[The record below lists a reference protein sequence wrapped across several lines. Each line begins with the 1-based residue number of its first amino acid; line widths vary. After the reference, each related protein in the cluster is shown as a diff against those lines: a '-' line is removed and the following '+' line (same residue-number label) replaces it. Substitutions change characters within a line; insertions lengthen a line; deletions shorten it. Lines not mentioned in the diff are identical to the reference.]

1 MNNDH
6 FSITRTTTK
15 AKQRLM
21 RKASSYTQLKLGA
34 NNGWVR
40 QRALGTIFCA
50 VLCTCVGVGPAVAQN
65 DEEKG
70 EAQVTLNLQDVDIR
84 VLINTVAEVS
94 GKNFIVDPRV
104 KGKVS
109 VISGAT
115 LGPDQ
120 LYDVFL
126 SILEVHNFAT
136 VEIGNIIKVL
146 PSNVIK
152 QRPTPTL
159 FTPTEDYNDSQIT
172 QIIQLEHA
180 AVQDLS
186 AIIRPLIPPSSHF
199 APHVPSNSL
208 IITDT
213 AANIQRVLLI
223 IRKIDVPDK
232 RSNIRVV
239 PLEHAKASELA
250 TALTQLVT
258 ASDAPRDAVASGK
271 IIIQPYDSINSLL
284 ISALDDEYVKI
295 QALIHELDIE
305 RELQSDVNVIRLK
318 HAKAEDLVSILN
330 DVTATSTKG
339 AVSEFSVQADEASN
353 SLVVKASGNQ
363 LKSVQGVV
371 DKLDVRRAQVF
382 VETVIAEV
390 SLNQAANLGVTWGAG
405 GPNDTTVTSTDST
418 TSVTNQVGNIV
429 NRDDPFTPIGTATIA
444 SAFNLASGGLT
455 ASLEGFKKYNLD
467 VVINALRTD
476 TDSNI
481 LSTPTILTLDNESAE
496 IVVGQEVPFITGSFN
511 SGFNNST
518 TTDNTGN
525 QQVSTGNNFQTIE
538 RKDVGIKLKIKPQ
551 ISDGATIQ
559 LEVMQEI
566 SSVSTT
572 AVAGQA
578 DLITDRRSIEAI
590 VQVDD
595 GQVVVLGGLMVDNVV
610 DTESRV
616 PILGSIPLLG
626 ALFRSK
632 GKTAE
637 KRNLMIFLKPRIIR
651 TPDQLAKFS
660 KDKYEDLRRDSE
672 ISRLNTSSFM
682 IEDADPAVLVEYDK
696 STGDGKLRSERQ
708 ERLDREQKSRG
719 GSPAPKGLRG
729 LFMPKRDDQPVE
741 ENDFRME
748 SKNNQSLEEKVE
760 AEMAPGSENRID
772 WDRPV
777 PTAIEVFPPIIT
789 KHLHRQ

>member
-1 MNNDH
+1 ML
-6 FSITRTTTK
+6 K
-15 AKQRLM
+15 AAPNAQ
-21 RKASSYTQLKLGA
+21 YTMSNIHGRI
-34 NNGWVR
+34 R
-40 QRALGTIFCA
+40 QRALCSLLCA
-50 VLCTCVGVGPAVAQN
+50 SLTFFVGASSVSAQA
-65 DEEKG
+65 EPEG
-70 EAQVTLNLQDVDIR
+70 LEAQVTLNLQDVDIR

-109 VISGAT
+109 VISGAS
-115 LGPDQ
+115 LGPDE

-136 VEIGNIIKVL
+136 VDSGNVIKVL

-159 FTPTEDYNDSQIT
+159 FSPTEETNDSQIT

-180 AVQDLS
+180 AVQDLVP
-186 AIIRPLIPPSSHF
+186 IIRPLIPPTSHF
-199 APHVPSNSL
+199 APHVPSNSVV
-208 IITDT
+208 ITDT
-213 AANIQRVLLI
+213 AANIQRILLI
-223 IRKIDVPDK
+223 IRRIDVPDE
-232 RSNIRVV
+232 RSNTRVV
-239 PLEHAKASELA
+239 PLNHAKASDLA
-250 TALTQLVT
+250 TTLTQLVT
-258 ASDAPRDAVASGK
+258 ANASPKGATSASKVSIQAFDA
-271 IIIQPYDSINSLL
+271 INSLL
-284 ISALDDEYVKI
+284 ISAPDDQYLKI
-295 QALIHELDIE
+295 QALIDELDIE
-305 RELQSDVNVIRLK
+305 RELKSDVNVIRLK

-330 DVTATSTKG
+330 DVTATTTQG
-339 AVSEFSVQADEASN
+339 AISDFSVQADEASN
-353 SLVVKASGNQ
+353 SLIVKASGNQ
-363 LKSVQGVV
+363 LKAVQGVV
-371 DKLDVRRAQVF
+371 AELDVRRAQVF

-405 GPNDTTVTSTDST
+405 GPNGGATITNADGTTSTSGE
-418 TSVTNQVGNIV
+418 VGNII

-455 ASLEGFKKYNLD
+455 ASLAGFKKYNLD

-496 IVVGQEVPFITGSFN
+496 IVVGQEVPFVTGRFN
-511 SGFNNST
+511 NGFNNST
-518 TTDNTGN
+518 SSTTNNDGSTNQTVSNGN
-525 QQVSTGNNFQTIE
+525 SFQTIE

-551 ISDGATIQ
+551 ISDGDTIQ
-559 LEVMQEI
+559 LEVLQEI

-616 PILGSIPLLG
+616 PILGKIPIIG

-651 TPDQLAKFS
+651 TPEQLAEFS
-660 KDKYEDLRRDSE
+660 KKKYDDLRRDSE

-682 IEDADPAVLVEYDK
+682 IEDAEPAVLVDYEK
-696 STGDGKLRSERQ
+696 SIGDGLLRSERQ
-708 ERLDREQKSRG
+708 ERLD
-719 GSPAPKGLRG
+719 
-729 LFMPKRDDQPVE
+729 
-741 ENDFRME
+741 
-748 SKNNQSLEEKVE
+748 LEESQRAEPRKPNTLSDLFRRRSKDQQEPSLKDKSGFKTSGELEQELQQKVE
-760 AEMAPGSENRID
+760 AELAPGSENRID
-772 WDRPV
+772 WGDVAPGD
-777 PTAIEVFPPIIT
+777 E
-789 KHLHRQ
+789 